1 MNHFLDENKQQNL
14 QLTED
19 LIKANPL
26 NDVKPSVYRLDVAKQ
41 ARQNAQQRVITN
53 DTQKRFQE

>member
-41 ARQNAQQRVITN
+41 ARQNAQ
-53 DTQKRFQE
+53 